1 MWLDVIGVAPDAKSR
16 QYTDEAAPAFYVYSK
31 QMPYIA
37 VGQFVVRASGDP
49 TALVAALRDV
59 VTSGDSQLAVTY
71 VDTMRTM
78 MARTVANERYR
89 ATLSSAFGGAALLL
103 AAIGLFG
110 LLTRAVNERRRE
122 IGVRIAVGAKPGDV
136 VRLVMR
142 EGGLLVAGGLLAG
155 VPAALAAGQ
164 LIRAQL
170 YGVGPSDPHVFVL
183 VSAVL
188 SSVACG
194 AMVLPAIRASRTDP
208 ISTLRA
214 E

>member
-1 MWLDVIGVAPDAKSR
+1 
-16 QYTDEAAPAFYVYSK
+16 
-31 QMPYIA
+31 
-37 VGQFVVRASGDP
+37 
-49 TALVAALRDV
+49 
-59 VTSGDSQLAVTY
+59 
-71 VDTMRTM
+71 
-78 MARTVANERYR
+78 
-89 ATLSSAFGGAALLL
+89 
-103 AAIGLFG
+103 
-110 LLTRAVNERRRE
+110 LTGAVNERRRE

-142 EGGLLVAGGLLAG
+142 EGGVLAAGGILAG
-155 VPAALAAGQ
+155 VPAALAAAQ

>member
-1 MWLDVIGVAPDAKSR
+1 MS
-16 QYTDEAAPAFYVYSK
+16 
-31 QMPYIA
+31 
-37 VGQFVVRASGDP
+37 
-49 TALVAALRDV
+49 LVAALRQV
-59 VTSGDSQLAVTY
+59 VTREDSQFAVTY

-103 AAIGLFG
+103 AAVGLFG
-110 LLTRAVNERRRE
+110 LLTRTVNERRGE
-122 IGVRIAVGAKPGDV
+122 IGVRMAVGAKPGDV

-142 EGGLLVAGGLLAG
+142 EGGLLVGGGLMVG
-155 VPAALAAGQ
+155 VPAALASAQ

-170 YGVGPSDPHVFVL
+170 YGVGPSDPHVFIL
-183 VSAVL
+183 VSTVL
-188 SSVACG
+188 GIVASA
-194 AMVLPAIRASRTDP
+194 AMLLPAIRASRIDP